1 MSDNESRLRKAL
13 EGILEVRSHMN
24 SAGRATFNKKNTL
37 LNDRMDAAEKVL
49 KSEHPCP
56 RCGCLWFKTLSTLGP
71 DGTWLRVCRHCGY
84 KHGPYERMEEDEA

>member
-13 EGILEVRSHMN
+13 EDILEVRSHMN
-24 SAGRATFNKKNTL
+24 SVGTHSFDKYNTL
-37 LNDRMDAAEKVL
+37 LNERMDVAEKVL